1 MIPSITL
8 SIAWASL
15 LLSLITLGFTF
26 WQLQISRRHLRV
38 LNSHRIAAQ
47 SAIQKSRMDL
57 LEVRNRAKLLEDTV
71 SGGASAVEKVHKAIS
86 NTTFGLIDLFSKD
99 EEFRKSARKARDTHD
114 QTSETIYKTVRTTN
128 KALHILA
135 DTLIIGKAEKRI
147 VSRKPVKKGG
157 SESDQ

>member
-1 MIPSITL
+1 MNLTLLIPTTL
-8 SIAWASL
+8 LVVTLVLSVACYRL
-15 LLSLITLGFTF
+15 LLAA
-26 WQLQISRRHLRV
+26 RRDVRA
-38 LNSHRIAAQ
+38 LNAHRIATH

-57 LEVRNRAKLLEDTV
+57 LEVRNRARLLEDTV

-86 NTTFGLIDLFSKD
+86 NTTFGLIDHFSRD
-99 EEFRKSARKARDTHD
+99 EEFRESARKARKTHD

-147 VSRKPVKKGG
+147 ATQQPSGR
-157 SESDQ
+157 SNQDRSD

>member
-1 MIPSITL
+1 MTPYLLICP
-8 SIAWASL
+8 AL
-15 LLSLITLGFTF
+15 LLVSAAAMGFTF
-26 WQLQISRRHLRV
+26 RQLQVARRHLRV
-38 LNSHRIAAQ
+38 LNSHRIAAH

-86 NTTFGLIDLFSKD
+86 NTTFGLIDLFSED
-99 EEFRKSARKARDTHD
+99 AEFRESTRKARQTHD
-114 QTSETIYKTVRTTN
+114 QTSETLYKTVRTTN

-147 VSRKPVKKGG
+147 VSRKPGRNRAPDKSG
-157 SESDQ
+157 